1 MKTKTIC
8 LLLIGLLCASTV
20 HAQEPQ
26 PNSVAVPCIVGG
38 AIIVGGVW
46 AAWEIKK
53 LCDRVL
59 PPCTNNCVPPP
70 PSTNAPPSNPTQR
83 TNKAPRLTLTSTG
96 QAWSFDGSTCE
107 KDPAGNSYCRMI
119 AARFQTS
126 TNLIDWGDLCS
137 FTGWVS
143 PGYVLTIWTG
153 ADGVPISTNCDLIGT
168 DVTVALPELSGSR
181 RFFK

>member
-1 MKTKTIC
+1 MKTTC

-26 PNSVAVPCIVGG
+26 PKSVAVPCIVGG
-38 AIIVGGVW
+38 AILVGGVW
-46 AAWEIKK
+46 VAWEIKK

-70 PSTNAPPSNPTQR
+70 PSTNAPPSKPPQR
-83 TNKAPRLTLTSTG
+83 TNNTPRLALAG
-96 QAWSFDGSTCE
+96 AAVQAWSFDGATCE
-107 KDPAGNSYCRMI
+107 KDPAGNDYVAMLSG
-119 AARFQTS
+119 RFQTS
-126 TNLIDWGDLCS
+126 TNLSDWGDLCS

-143 PGYVLTIWTG
+143 PAYVLTIWTG

-168 DVTVALPELSGSR
+168 DVSVALPALSGLR